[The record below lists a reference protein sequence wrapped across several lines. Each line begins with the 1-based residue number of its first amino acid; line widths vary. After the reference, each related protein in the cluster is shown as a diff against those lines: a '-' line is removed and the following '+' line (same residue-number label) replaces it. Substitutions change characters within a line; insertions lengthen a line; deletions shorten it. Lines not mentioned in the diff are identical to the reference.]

1 MGFFS
6 KDKDIICKCKGI
18 KESEIINAIK
28 NNIDTYEKLKSLT
41 GAGDGRC
48 KGLRCK
54 KKIEKLIEENKQ

>member
-1 MGFFS
+1 M
-6 KDKDIICKCKGI
+6 ICKCKGT

-28 NNIDTYEKLKSLT
+28 NNIDTYEKLKSST